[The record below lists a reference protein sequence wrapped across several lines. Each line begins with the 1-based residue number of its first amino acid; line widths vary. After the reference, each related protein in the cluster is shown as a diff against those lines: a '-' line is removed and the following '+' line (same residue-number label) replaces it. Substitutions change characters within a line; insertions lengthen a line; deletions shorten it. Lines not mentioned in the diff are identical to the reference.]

1 MVKIYYDPEGDLL
14 EIQFGR
20 TAQASRGIGLTDQI
34 TVFYDEDMEAPL
46 GLTATSYAKLLA
58 HPRLPLTELLD
69 APVSIQQKVRQSL
82 QRLPLGRFLHLEGD
96 VVELEDVRMS
106 ELVHP

>member
-14 EIQFGR
+14 EIQFAR
-20 TAQASRGIGLTDQI
+20 TTKASRGIGLTDQI
-34 TVFYDEDMEAPL
+34 TVFYDEDMEVPL

-58 HPRLPLTELLD
+58 HPGLPLTELLD
-69 APVSIQQKVRQSL
+69 APENIQQKVRQSL
-82 QRLPLGRFLHLEGD
+82 QCLPLGRFLHLEGN

-106 ELVHP
+106 EIVHP

>member
-14 EIQFGR
+14 EIQFARIG
-20 TAQASRGIGLTDQI
+20 TARRGIGLTDQI
-34 TVFYDEDMEAPL
+34 TLFYDDDMEAPL
-46 GLTATSYAKLLA
+46 GLTAISYAKLLA
-58 HPRLPLTELLD
+58 HPRLPLTALLD

-96 VVELEDVRMS
+96 FVELEDVRMS

>member
-14 EIQFGR
+14 EIQFAR
-20 TAQASRGIGLTDQI
+20 TTKASRGIGLTDQI
-34 TVFYDEDMEAPL
+34 TVFYDEDMEVLL
-46 GLTATSYAKLLA
+46 GLTVTSYAKLLA

-69 APVSIQQKVRQSL
+69 APESIQQKVRQSL
-82 QRLPLGRFLHLEGD
+82 QRLPLGRFLHLEGN